1 MCRKSDCPRCTCFKR
16 APLSLEGFSA
26 ASVTLNVE
34 HRQDPANPSRPET
47 KPTRYGESGELGEGR
62 GTGRPAAL
70 VIT

>member
-34 HRQDPANPSRPET
+34 HRKDPANPSRPET
-47 KPTRYGESGELGEGR
+47 KPTHYGESGVLGEGR